1 MGQLHNFNKS
11 RSLVRHIFLGA
22 LSMLILTGCSG
33 SLLGT
38 KSSESNTII
47 WKHRDQYV
55 RIEAQ
60 DRGDTPP
67 PANDHPTTLSPQLLR
82 EMLSALEV
90 DFDNKGKPAPV
101 FTQNELE
108 ILCDAF
114 SEGLAKASPRED
126 VTFAIA
132 GVHRGM
138 ISFTTDRSYLTGRIF
153 FQQGKLN
160 LIIGDLH
167 EEYRDNI
174 ERRLYPL
181 VPGSRKNV
189 TPDPRRPAPRSYK
202 VLPLTGL
209 QTQNIAGTE
218 RHDWLVM
225 TPDPQ
230 LWKAV
235 VAERKEA
242 KETAKDAFREAS
254 QVRQESAQ
262 VSAEQER
269 LRAELEALKKDM
281 KSIKQAPVAAPAM
294 VQPAQPQADTSLKMR
309 LRQLKDLRD
318 EELITEDEYRAKRQ
332 EILDNL

>member
-11 RSLVRHIFLGA
+11 RSLVRHIVLGA
-22 LSMLILTGCSG
+22 LSMLILSGCSG
-33 SLLGT
+33 SLLGS
-38 KSSESNTII
+38 KSNESNTVI

-60 DRGDTPP
+60 DRGDIPTPP
-67 PANDHPTTLSPQLLR
+67 NDQPVNLTSGLIR
-82 EMLSALEV
+82 EILSALEV
-90 DFDNKGKPAPV
+90 EFDGKGNPVPV

-108 ILCDAF
+108 ILCDAL
-114 SEGLAKASPRED
+114 SEGLAKAQPRQD

-132 GVHRGM
+132 GVHRGLV
-138 ISFTTDRSYLTGRIF
+138 SFTTDRSYLTGRIF
-153 FQQGKLN
+153 FQGGKLN

-181 VPGSRKNV
+181 VPGSRKHV

-218 RHDWLVM
+218 RHDWLVI

-242 KETAKDAFREAS
+242 KETAKDAFREANE
-254 QVRQESAQ
+254 VRQESAQ

-281 KSIKQAPVAAPAM
+281 KSMKQAPVAAPAI
-294 VQPAQPQADTSLKMR
+294 VQPAQPQADDSIKTR

-318 EELITEDEYRAKRQ
+318 EELITEDEYQAKKQ
-332 EILDNL
+332 EILGNL